1 MESARKLLIAAS
13 VAALLLTNLYAT
25 QAQTAGGDCHY
36 FTDTGHYVCN
46 EFLQF
51 FETRGGVEIF
61 GFPVSEA
68 FDDPARGL
76 RVQYFQCARM
86 ELHPYNSDPYKVQLG
101 LLADELGYT
110 YPPARPEQ
118 IPAFNSALHYYFHET
133 SHVVSYAFL
142 EYFSE
147 HGGVDIFGYPRS
159 EFMYEDG
166 YIVQYFQRARMEWH
180 PEYTTGPQMH
190 LTYLGE
196 TYLERFP
203 ISEEYTQ
210 PQPPPL
216 ATTDDSAS
224 LSVGS
229 VTRLDTSASVR
240 YVITGRKGT
249 QTVFVYVNDQQ
260 QKPVQNAV
268 VRMTIRYPSDTQTY
282 DLPATSASGFTRLS
296 FDIRLSPPGQKVVI
310 DVTVTYGGL
319 SSTTQTFFL
328 PWW

>member
-1 MESARKLLIAAS
+1 MKSGRKLSIAALA
-13 VAALLLTNLYAT
+13 AALLLTNLHTA
-25 QAQTAGGDCHY
+25 QAQTAGGDCRY
-36 FTDTGHYVCN
+36 FTDTGHYVCD

-61 GFPVSEA
+61 GFPISEE
-68 FDDPARGL
+68 FDDPEHGL

-86 ELHPYNSDPYKVQLG
+86 ELHPYNRDPYKVQLG
-101 LLADELGYT
+101 LLADELGYI

-118 IPAFNSALHYYFHET
+118 IPAFNNTLHHYFPET
-133 SHVVSYAFL
+133 GHVVSYAFL
-142 EYFSE
+142 EYFRQY
-147 HGGVDIFGYPRS
+147 GGVDIFGYPRS
-159 EFMYEDG
+159 EFMFEDG
-166 YIVQYFQRARMEWH
+166 HIVQYFQRARMEWH
-180 PEYTTGPQMH
+180 PEDTTGSQMR
-190 LTYLGE
+190 LAYLGE
-196 TYLERFP
+196 TFLERSP

-216 ATTDDSAS
+216 PTSDTAASA
-224 LSVGS
+224 GS
-229 VTRLDTSASVR
+229 ITRLDTSASVR

-260 QKPVQNAV
+260 QKPVQSAA
-268 VRMTIRYPSDTQTY
+268 VRMTIHYPSGDQTH
-282 DLPATSASGFTRLS
+282 DLPATNASGFARFS

-310 DVTVTYGGL
+310 DVTVTYGSL